1 MAQRMGAVKQM
12 KMLIIG
18 DSYATNYSEL
28 AWPVI
33 VENHFNCK
41 ADNYAKPA
49 SSLNFSYNILTNS
62 LTNNIYDVV
71 IFVLTSADRLYHPK
85 ILIHG
90 GFPQYHDGTP
100 ITKEVKQ
107 AIESYYTY
115 LYDTADNELKRNIF
129 GRSIVQLSL
138 EYPFTK
144 FIFVPAFD
152 AIEHVSV
159 GNCVI
164 TNQRLI
170 HYSMLD
176 KKSHAAEVRGEIIE
190 RHNHLSFLQN
200 KMLANYIIEFINDYK
215 FGCVAYKILD
225 RLEVLK

>member
-1 MAQRMGAVKQM
+1 MAKRMGVIKQM

-41 ADNYAKPA
+41 ADNHAKPA

-62 LTNNIYDVV
+62 LKNNTYDVV
-71 IFVLTSADRLYHPK
+71 IFALTSADRLYHPK

-90 GFPQYHDGTP
+90 GFPQYHDGAP
-100 ITKEVKQ
+100 ITKEIKK
-107 AIESYYTY
+107 AIESYYMY
-115 LYDTADNELKRNIF
+115 LYDTTNNDLTRNIF
-129 GRSIVQLSL
+129 GRSIAQLSL

-152 AIEHVSV
+152 PIEHVSV